1 MAELEKEKIT
11 YIKEL
16 LIEKLNPYLIY
27 LFGSAAKGKMG
38 EESDIDIG
46 FLSDNKIS
54 SYDIFMI
61 AQELADQLDREV
73 DLVDLNQAST
83 VFQMQVVSSGKVI
96 YCNNDTRRKLFEMVV
111 FKKYARLNEERRVII
126 EKVKERGTVYG

>member
-16 LIEKLNPYLIY
+16 LIEKFNPYLIY

>member
-83 VFQMQVVSSGKVI
+83 VLQMQVVSSGKVI
-96 YCNNDTRRKLFEMVV
+96 YFNNDTRRNLFEMVV